1 MEQFILFVKSDVGVV
16 ISWICTVGSTV
27 FAIMKS
33 KQNKQLK
40 AEIQNLTV
48 STVTDHSQDIVNQS
62 GQTNIYTQN
71 NSGGMNI
78 KM

>member
-1 MEQFILFVKSDVGVV
+1 MEQFILFVKSDAGVV

-27 FAIMKS
+27 FAVMKS

-40 AEIQNLTV
+40 AKIQNLTI
-48 STVTDHSQDIVNQS
+48 STVTGHSQDNVNQG
-62 GQTNIYTQN
+62 GQKNIYTKN

-78 KM
+78 NM